1 MRKKILHII
10 LKSSYDGTAV
20 YPVRLCDKMEEY
32 DHTIISCFKGNAY
45 AEILN
50 KGIKC
55 ENLISNHNISYKYL
69 LLKYWRLIKYLRKN
83 TFDIIHY
90 HNGGIGVLIL
100 AAIFKKRAQVIHHLH
115 GGNLI
120 GDHTK
125 QNISFIH
132 LVLLKLI
139 SRFSYK
145 IAVANHVFDEYKSKV
160 KHINRVNVIR
170 NSVPFIFHKKEAI
183 TSGIG
188 YIGRSTKEKGF
199 SLFLAVSEQ
208 LKMLMPNINIS
219 AMGEI
224 QVSSKQINLLTPCFE
239 VEKFY
244 KEIDLLLFT
253 STATESLPLVILE
266 AIAFDVGIIAFPL
279 KGIVEILGEDYPL
292 LVNDENLVISTISDF
307 YSSKFDHQA
316 LSDHNFKISEDFKFD
331 EMIEKIN
338 NLYISI

>member
-1 MRKKILHII
+1 MKKKVLHII
-10 LKSSYDGTAV
+10 IRSSYDGSAI
-20 YPVRLCDKMEEY
+20 YPVRLCEKMEEY
-32 DHTIISCFKGNAY
+32 NHTIISCFKGNAY
-45 AEILN
+45 EEILA
-50 KGIKC
+50 KGIRC
-55 ENLISNHNISYKYL
+55 ENLINSNNISYKYL
-69 LLKYWRLIKYLRKN
+69 LLKYWRLIKYLRKDS
-83 TFDIIHY
+83 FAIIHY
-90 HNGGIGVLIL
+90 HNGGVGVLIL
-100 AAIFKKRAQVIHHLH
+100 AVIFKKRAQVIHHLH

-139 SRFSYK
+139 SKFSYK
-145 IAVANHVFDEYKSKV
+145 IAVANHVFDEYESKV
-160 KHINRVNVIR
+160 KHIDRLNVIR
-170 NSVPFIFHKKEAI
+170 NSVPFIFQKKEAK
-183 TSGIG
+183 TSSIG

-208 LKMLMPNINIS
+208 LKVLMPNINIT

-224 QVSSKQINLLTPCFE
+224 QVSSKQINLHKPCFN

-253 STATESLPLVILE
+253 STATEGLPLVILE

-292 LVNDENLVISTISDF
+292 LVNDENLVALKISDF

-316 LSDHNFKISEDFKFD
+316 LSDHHFKLTENFKFD

-338 NLYISI
+338 KLYISF